1 MPKIALILIDIQN
14 DYFPGGDWELH
25 EMTAASAQAAELLRA
40 ARVQGDLVV
49 HIRHENPNP
58 DAPFFRTGSKG
69 AEIHASVLPQDGE
82 AVLTKHRPNS
92 FHGTRLQEL
101 LQDAEVEEVILCGAM
116 SQMCVDATARAAA
129 DFGFAVTIA
138 EDACAARAVEFGGVS
153 VSAEQVHAAFMA
165 PLAMG
170 YAKVVKAA
178 EVLR

>member
-1 MPKIALILIDIQN
+1 MLI
-14 DYFPGGDWELH
+14 
-25 EMTAASAQAAELLRA
+25 
-40 ARVQGDLVV
+40 
-49 HIRHENPNP
+49 
-58 DAPFFRTGSKG
+58 
-69 AEIHASVLPQDGE
+69 
-82 AVLTKHRPNS
+82 KHRPNS

-101 LQDAEVEEVILCGAM
+101 LQDVEVEEVILCGAM

-170 YAKVVKAA
+170 YAKVVKAV

>member
-40 ARVQGDLVV
+40 ARAQGDLIV
-49 HIRHENPNP
+49 HIQHENPNP
-58 DAPFFRTGSKG
+58 DAPFFRAGSKG
-69 AEIHASVLPQDGE
+69 AEIHTSVLPQDGE

-101 LQDAEVEEVILCGAM
+101 LQEAEVEEVILCGAM